1 MRLYLSSFRIGNRPE
16 ELLRLLGNGGRR
28 TALILNADDY
38 KDAEGRA
45 ASLQRELDEL
55 TGIGLDPFE
64 VDLREYFGRPEELE
78 KVLSPADAVYVR
90 GGSVF
95 VLQRAFQASGADRI
109 LKRLIQE
116 DAVVYA
122 GYSAGPCMLGPDLRG
137 IQGDVDNPELVPSG
151 YEGTTMGWECLG
163 LVPFAIAPHHRSD
176 HPESEEID
184 RLVEYYIEHHVPFV
198 ALRDG
203 QAIVVDGD
211 TRTVVG

>member
-1 MRLYLSSFRIGNRPE
+1 MKLYLSSFRLGNRPD
-16 ELLRLLGNGGRR
+16 ELLRLLGDGGRR

-55 TGIGLDPFE
+55 SGIGLDPFE
-64 VDLREYFGRPEELE
+64 VDLRDYFGRPEELE
-78 KVLSPADAVYVR
+78 KVLSSASCVYVR

-95 VLQRAFQASGADRI
+95 VLRRAFRASGADHI
-109 LKRLIQE
+109 LNRLIE
-116 DAVVYA
+116 EEAVVYA
-122 GYSAGPCMLGPDLRG
+122 GYSAGPCLLGPDLHG
-137 IQGDVDNPELVPSG
+137 IRGDVDDPELVPSG
-151 YEGTTMGWECLG
+151 YEDTTMDWECLG
-163 LVPFAIAPHHRSD
+163 LLPFAIAPHYRSD

-203 QAIVVDGD
+203 QAIVVDGNV
-211 TRTVVG
+211 RSVVG

>member
-1 MRLYLSSFRIGNRPE
+1 MKLYLSSFRTGNRPE
-16 ELLRLLGNGGRR
+16 ELLRLLGDRGRR

-55 TGIGLDPFE
+55 SGIGLDPFE
-64 VDLREYFGRPEELE
+64 VDLRDYFGRQEELE
-78 KVLSPADAVYVR
+78 KVLSSVDCVYVR

-95 VLQRAFQASGADRI
+95 VLRRAFRASGADHV
-109 LKRLIQE
+109 LKRLIE
-116 DAVVYA
+116 EEAVVYA
-122 GYSAGPCMLGPDLRG
+122 GYSAGPCLLGPDLHG
-137 IQGDVDNPELVPSG
+137 IQGEVDNPELVPSG
-151 YEGTTMGWECLG
+151 YEDTTMDWECLG
-163 LVPFAIAPHHRSD
+163 LLPFAIAPHHRSD

-184 RLVEYYIEHHVPFV
+184 RLVEYYVEHHVPFV

-211 TRTVVG
+211 TRSVVG